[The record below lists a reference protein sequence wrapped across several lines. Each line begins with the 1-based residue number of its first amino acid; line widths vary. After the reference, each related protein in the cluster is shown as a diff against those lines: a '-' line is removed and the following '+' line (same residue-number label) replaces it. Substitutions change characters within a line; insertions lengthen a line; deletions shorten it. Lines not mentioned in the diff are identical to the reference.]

1 MCPLYSVP
9 DNIQNILSSVDEY
22 KSPIFFE
29 SDIKMFNQNNLKNSL
44 SPHPKPLEV
53 DNEIFDE
60 RFSVLDNSLRLGSS
74 PKKDQKLSRRV
85 SFNETGTSF
94 EKLTDSFNSS
104 RVSRRIDF
112 GTHGNNEALSNIGS
126 NQPLRIGQEKYPGR
140 SHDKSSNINKS
151 QSEPLE
157 RYFDPENLETSINTI
172 ANAYLGS
179 PANISDDKITDFAT
193 TYIDYLNEKFNT
205 KFRENEVNEESFSSQ
220 EVPKD
225 HRAISL
231 RSANISDDKIKGSEK
246 TYLEYLEEMLSRKNK
261 EEVNEVNKKS
271 ASLHGKEPNDSRLIP
286 FRIEGGKIYPEFGDK
301 NSVVQPLPAEASPAQ
316 SQSTYS
322 YSLPSRRSLSLQDN
336 SDNFSS
342 SRSKSHRSTVRDE
355 DTMSQ
360 KIMMVNKAG
369 DTDEDVLPAQLPK
382 PEAISVPPS
391 ISEPKPEIISAPPP
405 ISESKSEITSKL
417 LSQTLQATSK
427 PNKSLI
433 GVANINYSIENN
445 FLAFDVRAIKDK
457 PLFYTENKSY
467 LNKISSFFLR
477 CFGGFTSH
485 DSVLEKELTKGLV
498 KDYGFI
504 AIAKKEDEELIK
516 SIISE
521 LRDSKTV
528 FTNWQNQDDPKN
540 NLYSKIHK
548 LESGFENNR
557 IFREKIV
564 KLLELGLNIKHE
576 CSKNADLD
584 KLIEAI
590 YKNNN
595 IPDDSKLKDRE
606 MGEVVKFANY
616 LLKNNSTNDLN
627 EEKINQVKTRTLEY
641 TNNLD
646 KINISPSNRISLAP
660 VFPNSIELA
669 QFPQTRIV
677 EEQIPISP
685 VNDNSSMVPP
695 LVTLGNPLP
704 SPIIKPQPSNK
715 GMIPLSGVNGSQIRH
730 DQS

>member
-1 MCPLYSVP
+1 MRPLYSVP
-9 DNIQNILSSVDEY
+9 DNLPSSVDEY
-22 KSPIFFE
+22 EPRIFFE
-29 SDIKMFNQNNLKNSL
+29 SDIEMFNQDNLKNLL

-85 SFNETGTSF
+85 SFNEAGTSF
-94 EKLTDSFNSS
+94 EELTDSFNSS

-112 GTHGNNEALSNIGS
+112 GTHGNNEAPSNIES

-140 SHDKSSNINKS
+140 SHDKSSNVNKS

-246 TYLEYLEEMLSRKNK
+246 NYLEYLEEMLSRKNK

-322 YSLPSRRSLSLQDN
+322 YLLPSRRASSLPDN

-342 SRSKSHRSTVRDE
+342 SRSKSNRSTVRDE
-355 DTMSQ
+355 DTISQ

-391 ISEPKPEIISAPPP
+391 ISEPESEITLALPTISAPP
-405 ISESKSEITSKL
+405 EITSESVSK
-417 LSQTLQATSK
+417 TLQTSTK
-427 PNKSLI
+427 PNKSLK
-433 GVANINYSIENN
+433 GVANINYSIEDN
-445 FLAFDVRAIKDK
+445 FLVFNTRAIKDK

-516 SIISE
+516 SFISE
-521 LRDSKTV
+521 LRDSKAV
-528 FTNWQNQDDPKN
+528 FANWQNQDDPKN

-564 KLLELGLNIKHE
+564 KLLELGLNIKQE
-576 CSKNADLD
+576 CSRNADLD
-584 KLIEAI
+584 KLIEVI

-641 TNNLD
+641 ANNLD
-646 KINISPSNRISLAP
+646 KINISPSNRINLAP
-660 VFPNSIELA
+660 VFPNSIKSG
-669 QFPQTRIV
+669 QFLQTKIV
-677 EEQIPISP
+677 EERIPISP
-685 VNDNSSMVPP
+685 ADVNSTIEP
-695 LVTLGNPLP
+695 TLTTSGSLSP
-704 SPIIKPQPSNK
+704 STIIKPKPSNK
-715 GMIPLSGVNGSQIRH
+715 GMIPLFPRDTGSEAQH
-730 DQS
+730 GQS